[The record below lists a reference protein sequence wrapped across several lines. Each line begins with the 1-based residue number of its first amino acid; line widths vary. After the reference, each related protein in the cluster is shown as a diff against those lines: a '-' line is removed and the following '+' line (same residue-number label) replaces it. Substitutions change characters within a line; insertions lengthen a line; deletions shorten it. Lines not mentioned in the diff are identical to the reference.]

1 MTHALRKSLAPARL
15 FIDGQWVDA
24 KSGATYRTIN
34 PATEEPLTE
43 VAEGGAP
50 DIDLAVHAARRAF
63 DAGPWAKMSASDRGR
78 ILWKI
83 GDLIEANVQE
93 IGRVETLDQGKTITE
108 STRVDVPLAA
118 DCFRYFAGWATKI
131 EGETIPVR
139 APSLNYTL
147 REPLGV
153 VGAITPWNF
162 PILMAA
168 WKIAPALAAG
178 NCVVLK
184 PAKETPLT
192 ALLVAEM
199 AQEAGL
205 PPGVL
210 NVVPGR
216 GTVAGQA
223 LVDHPMVAKIAFTGS
238 TEVGRDI
245 MRRGTD
251 TLKRLTLE
259 LGGKSPHIVFADAD
273 LDAAVR
279 GASTGIFYNKGE
291 VCTAGSRLFLEDGV
305 HDAFVDRLQ
314 SQVGKLVQGDPLD
327 PKTRLGPQVSEA
339 QMRTVLG
346 YVEAGKKEGARLVCG
361 GERPPGKGYFVRPTV
376 FTGVRNDMTLAR
388 EEIFGPVLAVLRFK
402 DLEDVL
408 QTAND
413 TIYGLAA
420 GVWTRDIKKAHKA
433 ARLLQAGTVWINSY
447 GLYDSAMPFGGVK
460 QSGFG
465 RELGREGLLEYT
477 RTKSVWVDLS

>member
-1 MTHALRKSLAPARL
+1 MTHDLRKTLAPARL
-15 FIDGQWVDA
+15 YIDGQWVDA
-24 KSGATYRTIN
+24 RSGATFKTIN

-50 DIDLAVHAARRAF
+50 DIDLAVKAARRAF
-63 DAGPWAKMSASDRGR
+63 DAGPWAKMSPSDRGR

-83 GDLIEANVQE
+83 GDLLEANAQE

-192 ALLVAEM
+192 ALLVAET

-223 LVDHPMVAKIAFTGS
+223 LVDHPMVSKIAFTGS

-273 LDAAVR
+273 LDMAVR

-314 SQVGKLVQGDPLD
+314 SQVGKLAQGDPLD

-339 QMRTVLG
+339 QMRQVLG
-346 YVEAGKKEGARLVCG
+346 YVDTGKKEGARLVCG
-361 GERPPGKGYFVRPTV
+361 GERPAGKGFFVRPTI
-376 FTGVRNDMTLAR
+376 FTGVRNEMTLAR

-402 DLEDVL
+402 DLDEVL
-408 QTAND
+408 QAAND
-413 TIYGLAA
+413 TVYGLAA
-420 GVWTRDIKKAHKA
+420 GVWTRDIKKAHRT
-433 ARLLQAGTVWINSY
+433 ARMLQAGTVWINSY